1 MAMQELGKTY
11 AGDKYVKRAALTEP
25 RLYLSKGT
33 ACSTCG
39 STGDT
44 YGRLRPHAEAVL
56 MHPFSSQFKASGGFF
71 FLTFLGVHNSM
82 NSRRGV

>member
-44 YGRLRPHAEAVL
+44 YGQLRPHAEAVL
-56 MHPFSSQFKASGGFF
+56 LHPFKSFKASVFF
-71 FLTFLGVHNSM
+71 PLFSGVHNSM
-82 NSRRGV
+82 NSRRGVK